1 MGKLT
6 GKAKN
11 KIRKAKQNKH
21 KLSKI
26 RHLKKN
32 RELIRTFN
40 DPVLKEVCQSVL
52 KEDDLSFIDDMKRV
66 LCSTKYGVGIS
77 APQIGIT
84 KQAFVV
90 RFDPKVNTSTVMINP
105 VIVKDDFVNVK
116 AREGCLSYPGHY
128 YKIERPWK
136 IEVEYFNEKFV
147 KVKKEFIGFEA
158 RVFLHEY
165 DHLSGKC
172 IVGEMWESEKLD
184 IKTSIGEQESVPV
197 E

>member
-11 KIRKAKQNKH
+11 KIRKAKQRVQ

-32 RELIRTFN
+32 RELIRTFS
-40 DPVLKEVCQSVL
+40 DPVLKEACQHVM
-52 KEDDLSFIDDMKRV
+52 KEDDLSFIDDLKRV

-77 APQIGIT
+77 APQIGVT
-84 KQAFVV
+84 KQVFVV
-90 RFDPKVNTSTVMINP
+90 RFDPKVNISTVMINP
-105 VIVKDDFVNVK
+105 VITKDDFVKVK

-136 IEVEYFNEKFV
+136 VEVEYLNEKFV
-147 KVKKEFIGFEA
+147 KVKKELIGFEA

-165 DHLSGKC
+165 DHLSGTC
-172 IVGEMWESEKLD
+172 IVGEMWEAEKLSM
-184 IKTSIGEQESVPV
+184 KTSIGEQETIPA